1 MIKRLCDVC
10 ETKLTI
16 DNTVSGH
23 WLSFDESAPS
33 LTFTLGKVGMQIVQ
47 LDNCVDLDACVS
59 CLFKAIPDADPRR
72 NLPFDDEV
80 PF

>member
-1 MIKRLCDVC
+1 MIKRFCDVC
-10 ETKLTI
+10 ETELTPE
-16 DNTVSGH
+16 NTVSGH
-23 WLSFDESAPS
+23 WLPSVERAPRF
-33 LTFTLGKVGMQIVQ
+33 TFKVGEIRRRIAQ
-47 LDNCVDLDACVS
+47 LAQALELDACVS